1 MNNIKMRKTVS
12 TYVDVETEFTPEE
25 IMESLEDHPAMEG
38 IIEEMGYVKK
48 EDLNLTDTSILGS
61 IKQEVVA
68 EIIKKATLEQ
78 LEQFVKSL

>member
-1 MNNIKMRKTVS
+1 
-12 TYVDVETEFTPEE
+12 
-25 IMESLEDHPAMEG
+25 MEG